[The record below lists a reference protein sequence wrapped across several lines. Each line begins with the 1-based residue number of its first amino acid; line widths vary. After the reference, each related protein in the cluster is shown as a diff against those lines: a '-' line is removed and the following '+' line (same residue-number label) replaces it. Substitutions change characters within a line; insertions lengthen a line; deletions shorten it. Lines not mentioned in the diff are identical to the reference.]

1 MKHLEANPKHHKKR
15 FAFSLLEVL
24 ASVSLFSCICISLLF
39 SINILLKTWD
49 QEAKKS
55 LERKRNYKNALND
68 SMQPYKGSG
77 WEAVI
82 SEHDA

>member
-1 MKHLEANPKHHKKR
+1 MKHLEANPKQHKKR
-15 FAFSLLEVL
+15 FAFSLLEIL
-24 ASVSLFSCICISLLF
+24 ASVSLFSCICIGLLF

-55 LERKRNYKNALND
+55 LDRKDNSKNALDD
-68 SMQPYKGSG
+68 SIQPYKGSG

-82 SEHDA
+82 SKHDA